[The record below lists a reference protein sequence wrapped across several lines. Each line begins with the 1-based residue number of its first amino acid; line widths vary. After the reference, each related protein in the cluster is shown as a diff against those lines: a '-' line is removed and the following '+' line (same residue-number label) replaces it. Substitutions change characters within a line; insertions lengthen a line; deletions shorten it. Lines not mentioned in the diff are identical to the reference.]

1 MMIRFRKG
9 FRSLFR
15 GVTVEEYAEL
25 SECADQRSEM
35 TAEEREQAGAPDA
48 ADASIVGGVLWAS
61 IVLWQDRPLFV
72 LIGTLC
78 LIGSCVLKIYEIVR
92 HLVG

>member
-1 MMIRFRKG
+1 MIRFRKG

-25 SECADQRSEM
+25 NTCADIRSEM
-35 TAEEREQAGAPDA
+35 TPEEREQAGAPEA
-48 ADASIVGGVLWAS
+48 ADTSIVGGILWAS

-72 LIGTLC
+72 GIGMLC
-78 LIGSCVLKIYEIVR
+78 LVGSFGLKIYEIVR
-92 HLVG
+92 HLMG